1 MSWLTSL
8 LGVLGGLFSWLNKR
22 SDLANSPE
30 MIARKKAQDE
40 QAATDRIENL
50 TKTAMTDPDP
60 AKRKAAAEELRKLDS
75 E

>member
-8 LGVLGGLFSWLNKR
+8 LGVLGGLFGWLNKR

-30 MIARKKAQDE
+30 MRKRKEAQDE
-40 QAATDRIENL
+40 QTQKDKGAAQISGAA
-50 TKTAMTDPDP
+50 KGDP
-60 AKRKAAAEELRKLDS
+60 KATQDLRSDLS